1 MTKANLIEEVSRLLQ
16 LPPKDSEAVVNA
28 IFDKIT
34 EALVNGDKV
43 ELRGFGS
50 FRIRH
55 RKPRTGRNPRSGT
68 RVDVPSKRVPTFTV
82 GKQLRQMVNS

>member
-1 MTKANLIEEVSRLLQ
+1 MTKANLIEELSRLLQ
-16 LPPKDSEAVVNA
+16 LPPKDSETVVNA

-68 RVDVPSKRVPTFTV
+68 RVDVPAKRVPTFTV
-82 GKQLRQMVNS
+82 GKQLRQMVNG